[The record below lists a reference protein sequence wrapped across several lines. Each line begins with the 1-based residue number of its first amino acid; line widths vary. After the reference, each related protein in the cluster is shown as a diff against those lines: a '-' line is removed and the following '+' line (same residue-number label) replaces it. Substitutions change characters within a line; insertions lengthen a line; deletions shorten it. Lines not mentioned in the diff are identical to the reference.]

1 MERANRWDRWLL
13 VLVISVLAIVILT
26 LYFFSPLID
35 GIVMGVVFAYVGKP
49 IKSRMEKYVGSFMS
63 SVLSTLL
70 ITIPLFV
77 FFFYG
82 LFQGLNQLVFILTNQ
97 EALLQ
102 GITTILRD
110 AGLEERYIIEVER
123 FIPTFYSIVQE
134 NVKISAFDVTKKFV
148 MFVMN
153 FIISAIVCFY
163 TLQDVDRFISKLLTI
178 VPDSRRDELKKFVDE
193 VDRTFVGLWFGNF
206 VVAMLIG
213 MASIPFFLAFS
224 IPYTPLLSGL
234 MFLAALIPVFA
245 EWMVLAP
252 VAIYLLFRNLVQ
264 AIWFTILGVTF
275 LYFIPEVILRPQ
287 FVGYTARIHPLVL
300 LLAFLGGA
308 LVGGVSGFFLAPMVA
323 GVLTATYNYYT
334 SETSEV
340 SED

>member
-1 MERANRWDRWLL
+1 MERADRWDRWLL

-49 IKSRMEKYVGSFMS
+49 IKARMEKYLGSFTS
-63 SVLSTLL
+63 SVITTLL

-97 EALLQ
+97 ETLLS
-102 GITTILRD
+102 GITTILRE
-110 AGLEERYIIEVER
+110 AGVQERHIAQVESA
-123 FIPTFYSIVQE
+123 IPTFYSILQE
-134 NVKISAFDVTKKFV
+134 NVKISAFDVTKKFA

-163 TLQDVDRFISKLLTI
+163 TLQDADRFISKLLTI

-213 MASIPFFLAFS
+213 MASIPFFLAFN

-252 VAIYLLFRNLVQ
+252 VAIYLLFRDLIQ
-264 AIWFTILGVTF
+264 AIWFTVLGVTF

-323 GVLTATYNYYT
+323 GVLTATYNYYV
-334 SETSEV
+334 ER
-340 SED
+340 

>member
-1 MERANRWDRWLL
+1 MERADRWDRWLL
-13 VLVISVLAIVILT
+13 ILVISVLAIVILT

-49 IKSRMEKYVGSFMS
+49 IKGRMEKYVGSFTAS
-63 SVLSTLL
+63 FLTTLL

-82 LFQGLNQLVFILTNQ
+82 LFQGVNQLIFILTNQ
-97 EALLQ
+97 ETLLS
-102 GITTILRD
+102 GITSILRE
-110 AGLEERYIIEVER
+110 AGVQERYIAEVEKSL
-123 FIPTFYSIVQE
+123 PMFYSILQE
-134 NVKISAFDVTKKFV
+134 NVKISALDVTKRFV

-163 TLQDVDRFISKLLTI
+163 TLQDADRFISKLLTI
-178 VPDSRRDELKKFVDE
+178 VPDSRRNELKKFVDE

-213 MASIPFFLAFS
+213 MASIPFFLAFR

-252 VAIYLLFRNLVQ
+252 VAIYLLFRDLIQ
-264 AIWFTILGVTF
+264 AIWFTVLGVTF

-334 SETSEV
+334 SRSEV
-340 SED
+340 GEN

>member
-1 MERANRWDRWLL
+1 METAVKWDKWLL

-26 LYFFSPLID
+26 LYFFSPLMD

-49 IKSRMEKYVGSFMS
+49 IKGRMEKFMGSFAS
-63 SVLSTLL
+63 SILTTLL

-97 EALLQ
+97 ETLVT
-102 GITTILRD
+102 GITSILKEV
-110 AGLEERYIIEVER
+110 GVQERYISEIQGS
-123 FIPTFYSIVQE
+123 IPMLYSILQE
-134 NVKISAFDVTKKFV
+134 NVKLSAFDVTKKFV

-163 TLQDVDRFISKLLTI
+163 TLQDADRFISKLLTV
-178 VPDSRRDELKKFVDE
+178 VPESRRGELKKFVEE

-213 MASIPFFLAFS
+213 MASIPFFLAFN

-252 VAIYLLFRNLVQ
+252 VAIYLLFRDVIQ
-264 AIWFTILGVTF
+264 AIWFTVLGVTF
-275 LYFIPEVILRPQ
+275 LYFLPEVILRPQ

-308 LVGGVSGFFLAPMVA
+308 LMGGVSGFFLAPMIA

-334 SETSEV
+334 KG
-340 SED
+340 